1 VKAANAAHTL
11 RGETAGALDRLAA
24 SPEIVEAISR
34 HFKSDGMP
42 SPAATHLAAEV
53 ASHPDAIDTNVA
65 RFQDF
70 LANYRSKGFSDEA
83 AQHLA
88 VEALESGD
96 EPSRSRRF
104 QLLHDDEP
112 LEGLG

>member
-1 VKAANAAHTL
+1 MVHTL
-11 RGETAGALDRLAA
+11 RQEPAGVLDRLAA
-24 SPEIVEAISR
+24 SPQIVEAISR
-34 HFKSDGMP
+34 HFKSDGVP
-42 SPAATHLAAEV
+42 PQAATHLAAEV
-53 ASHPDAIDTNVA
+53 VSHPDAIDTNIA

-70 LANYRSKGFSDEA
+70 LANYRSKGFSNEA

-112 LEGLG
+112 MEGLG

>member
-1 VKAANAAHTL
+1 MVHTL
-11 RGETAGALDRLAA
+11 RQEPAGVLDRLAA
-24 SPEIVEAISR
+24 SPQIVEAISR
-34 HFKSDGMP
+34 HFKSDGVP
-42 SPAATHLAAEV
+42 PQAATHLAAEV
-53 ASHPDAIDTNVA
+53 VSHPDAIDTNIA

-70 LANYRSKGFSDEA
+70 LANYRSKGFSNEA

-88 VEALESGD
+88 VEALESGE

-104 QLLHDDEP
+104 QMLHSDDS